1 MGLSDSR
8 LQSRVEDA
16 LGWEPSV
23 DAAHIGVT
31 AQDGVVTLSGFVGS
45 LAEKVAAEQAARRVK
60 GVRAIAE
67 EIEVRLPSAQ
77 KRSDDEIARR
87 VLDILDWD
95 LTIPDAAVTVK
106 VENGIVTLGGEVG
119 WHYQRARAE
128 ELVNRLSGVINI
140 VNAIRIGNR
149 LEPHD
154 LRRKIAAALQ
164 RSAALG
170 ADQITVAVDGG
181 QVTLGGTVRSWAER
195 TIAEDVA
202 WAAPGVMKVTDRIAV
217 RS

>member
-128 ELVNRLSGVINI
+128 ELANRLSGVIKSSTPSGS
-140 VNAIRIGNR
+140 VTGSSRTTCGER
-149 LEPHD
+149 LP
-154 LRRKIAAALQ
+154 RRCSGRRA
-164 RSAALG
+164 RC
-170 ADQITVAVDGG
+170 
-181 QVTLGGTVRSWAER
+181 
-195 TIAEDVA
+195 
-202 WAAPGVMKVTDRIAV
+202 
-217 RS
+217 